1 MKIKCVVQ
9 DDDSIIFY
17 KNDEVFI
24 YMVRKPKWG
33 GRFIGE
39 IYNADDELLI
49 KLDSNVFRSIK
60 IIYQNLEIPF
70 YKKSYF
76 FWTAFILNHDC
87 VRILDF
93 LIYSRIYWNNTFI
106 ADTKLINLLNYNI
119 NLELHFNINDDEQIY
134 YTCIFFCIT
143 CLYMR

>member
-1 MKIKCVVQ
+1 MMILLFFIKTMRFL
-9 DDDSIIFY
+9 SIWCE
-17 KNDEVFI
+17 NL
-24 YMVRKPKWG
+24 KWG

-39 IYNADDELLI
+39 IYNANDKLLI

-70 YKKSYF
+70 YKKGYF